1 MFNSFTYANENYLHL
16 IILSGKMQNIHLH
29 KLNIPHQ
36 PAHIFMRS
44 RMVELAMIYLL
55 TVRLAFLL
63 FYSFCELDHLLAVLM
78 HAPESQV
85 TGFLFSTGGTD
96 WGKFCSLTGLQTL
109 SSAHHPSPYA
119 ANQCSYIGLPLGE
132 AK

>member
-1 MFNSFTYANENYLHL
+1 MFNSFICANENHLHS

-36 PAHIFMRS
+36 PAHIYMRS

-63 FYSFCELDHLLAVLM
+63 FLCFCELDYLIA
-78 HAPESQV
+78 ATPESEV
-85 TGFLFSTGGTD
+85 TGFLFSLDGTD
-96 WGKFCSLTGLQTL
+96 WGKFCGLTGLQTL
-109 SSAHHPSPYA
+109 SSAHHLSPYTVH
-119 ANQCSYIGLPLGE
+119 QYIGMTLGE
-132 AK
+132 TK